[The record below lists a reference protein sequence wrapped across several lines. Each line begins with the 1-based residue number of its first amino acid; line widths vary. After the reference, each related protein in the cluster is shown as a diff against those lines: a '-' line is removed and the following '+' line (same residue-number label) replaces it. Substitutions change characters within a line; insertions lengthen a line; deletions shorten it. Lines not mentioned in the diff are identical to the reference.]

1 MILNFL
7 ILDSKYSTIYKF
19 YFRKTHSNIRNPF
32 KTPPPMV
39 AIKTKSSSIR
49 PNRNRKFLNLAKHK
63 VLLARHYAK
72 LRNLPNK
79 VKFFTQTQTV
89 RKSV

>member
-1 MILNFL
+1 
-7 ILDSKYSTIYKF
+7 
-19 YFRKTHSNIRNPF
+19 
-32 KTPPPMV
+32 MV